1 MVNFRLSK
9 PHFAG
14 QFYVIKTIFKKLRK
28 LIQDGMSILMVEQNV
43 VRSLEVSNYCYVME
57 KGCILLEGRSDELA
71 RRDDLKDRY
80 FGLLG

>member
-1 MVNFRLSK
+1 
-9 PHFAG
+9 
-14 QFYVIKTIFKKLRK
+14 
-28 LIQDGMSILMVEQNV
+28 MSILMVEQNV